1 MSVSSASGEPD
12 LRASPAGGLLPHR
25 TGGRPQRGR
34 ARPRHA
40 RGARRRSRRQPRRAE
55 TIRDD
60 GRGFS
65 VDEVERRQREGHV
78 GLSLLEEH
86 AAEVHGRLT
95 VHSTPGEGTT
105 VRLEVPVR

>member
-1 MSVSSASGEPD
+1 MA
-12 LRASPAGGLLPHR
+12 A
-25 TGGRPQRGR
+25 
-34 ARPRHA
+34 HA
-40 RGARRRSRRQPRRAE
+40 HATRVALDVACADSRVVL

-65 VDEVERRQREGHV
+65 VDEVERRRREGHV